1 MKKTYEVIHSIIFS
15 LVPVP
20 QTTTGSVVGIAV
32 GGTIALI
39 VGVLIGVLLFYCINK
54 HRSEPK
60 SSSHQQQAG
69 PVYEEVRTTNGKK
82 IKLKENVAYG
92 PVNTIELQANEAY
105 GHVQH

>member
-1 MKKTYEVIHSIIFS
+1 M
-15 LVPVP
+15 
-20 QTTTGSVVGIAV
+20 GIAV

-39 VGVLIGVLLFYCINK
+39 VGVLVGVLLFYCINK

-82 IKLKENVAYG
+82 IELKENVAHSMD
-92 PVNTIELQANEAY
+92 Q
-105 GHVQH
+105 